1 MDFIGSLTHLM
12 DANTLLSSFG
22 PWVLVGLGII
32 VFIESGLLFPFL
44 PGDSLL
50 VTAAILH
57 GELNTNIWA
66 IFAVAAV
73 AAVAGDQAGFF
84 IGHRF
89 GRRFFSPDAKI
100 LKTEHLDAAEEFFAK
115 HGPIALVLGRFV
127 PIIRTYV
134 PLAAGTSRMDYKR
147 FVVWNVSGAL
157 AWVTTMILVGV
168 LLGGIPGIE
177 HSIEGIMLVI
187 VGISVLPI
195 IISGINKRRNNK
207 KAAKEQAATDE
218 ALATRA

>member
-1 MDFIGSLTHLM
+1 MDFIHSITHYL
-12 DANTLLSSFG
+12 DAGTMLSAFG
-22 PWVLVGLGII
+22 PWVLVGLGIV

-57 GELNTNIWA
+57 NELNTNIWLIFLVASIAA
-66 IFAVAAV
+66 I
-73 AAVAGDQAGFF
+73 AGDQAGFW

-89 GRRFFSPDAKI
+89 GRRFFKPDAKI
-100 LKTEHLDAAEEFFAK
+100 LKTEHLDEAEEFFAK

-127 PIIRTYV
+127 PIVRTYV
-134 PLAAGTSRMDYKR
+134 PLAAGTSHMDYKR
-147 FVVWNVSGAL
+147 FVAWNVSGAL
-157 AWVTTMILVGV
+157 AWVTTMLLVGV

-177 HSIEGIMLVI
+177 HSIEAIMLVI

-195 IISGINKRRNNK
+195 IISGINKRRKAK
-207 KAAKEQAATDE
+207 KATASPAA
-218 ALATRA
+218 A